1 MANYLIFSDLH
12 GERRSLELLLEQID
26 LNEIDLFVCAGDI
39 GMERVQDLVAP
50 LPLLLVRGNCDFH
63 RPAPPRYA
71 LANFGERSLFV
82 THGHIIRSWEEA
94 PYPLTQEDLFI
105 SGHTHVASLSH
116 PSGGPICLNPG
127 SLSSPRDYSPPSYA
141 LLRSD
146 AIVIKSLLDGSPLA
160 QMELRAVSPQ

>member
-1 MANYLIFSDLH
+1 MGNYLIFADLH
-12 GERRSLELLLEQID
+12 GERRALELLLEQID
-26 LNEIDLFVCAGDI
+26 LDQIDLFVCAGDI
-39 GMERVQDLVAP
+39 GMERVQDLIAP

-71 LANFGERSLFV
+71 LATYGERNLFV

-94 PYPLTQEDLFI
+94 PYPLTQDDLFI

-141 LLRSD
+141 ILSSK
-146 AIVIKSLLDGSPLA
+146 AIVIKSLLDGSLLA
-160 QMELRAVSPQ
+160 QMELTAVSPQ